1 MRFLIDNCLAEAV
14 ATELVAAG
22 HEAEHVRPLG
32 FSRAS
37 DDEVMLLAVERSA
50 VVVSADTD
58 FGTLLS
64 ASGATRPSIVLF
76 RLRGHRRASSLV
88 ALLLD
93 NLDAVTDDLEAGAVV
108 VIQDQRIRVRRLPIL
123 DRSDSG

>member
-14 ATELVAAG
+14 ANELVAAG

-37 DDEVMLLAVERSA
+37 DDEVMLLAIDRSA
-50 VVVSADTD
+50 IVVSADTD

-64 ASGATRPSIVLF
+64 ESGATGPSIVLF
-76 RLRGHRRASSLV
+76 RLRERRRAPELV

-93 NLDAVTDDLEAGAVV
+93 NLDAVADDLEAGAVV
-108 VIQDQRIRVRRLPIL
+108 AIEDQRIRVRRLPIL

>member
-1 MRFLIDNCLAEAV
+1 MRFLIDNCVAEAV
-14 ATELVAAG
+14 ASELIAAG

-32 FSRAS
+32 FSKAS
-37 DDEVMLLAVERSA
+37 DDEVMALAVERSA
-50 VVVSADTD
+50 FVVSADTD

-64 ASGATRPSIVLF
+64 ESGATGPSILLF
-76 RLRGHRRASSLV
+76 RLREHRRASALVSLM
-88 ALLLD
+88 LD